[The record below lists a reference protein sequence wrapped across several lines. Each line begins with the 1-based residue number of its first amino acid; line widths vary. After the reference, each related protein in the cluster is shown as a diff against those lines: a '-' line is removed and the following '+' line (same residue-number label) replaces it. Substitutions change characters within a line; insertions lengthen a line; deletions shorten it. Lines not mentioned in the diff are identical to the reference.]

1 MNSAISNLKKQ
12 KQNVKWAVAGEK
24 NLNSGFVIIFLEKE
38 KLLSKISGDSI
49 VGSLRDEKE
58 SCSTQSG
65 LRVDTGFE
73 EF

>member
-24 NLNSGFVIIFLEKE
+24 NL

-58 SCSTQSG
+58 SCSTRSG